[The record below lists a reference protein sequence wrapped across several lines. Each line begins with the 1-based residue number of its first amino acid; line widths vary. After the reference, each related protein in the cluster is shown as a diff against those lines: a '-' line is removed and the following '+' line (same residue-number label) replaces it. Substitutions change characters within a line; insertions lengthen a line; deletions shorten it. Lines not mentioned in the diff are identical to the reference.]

1 MMRSDTDRSRSGM
14 TLIEVLIAVL
24 ILGLALVVM
33 LTAISK
39 CLAVLR
45 VSEDYHK
52 AMWALSAAETDAP
65 LVQKPDEEPDDMAYG
80 PEEYDGF
87 IYERKVE
94 DPDIDDPGAELRLV
108 RLSATLRWASRGKE
122 QVMEVPTYILYEEG
136 K

>member
-1 MMRSDTDRSRSGM
+1 MKSIPMRTRAGM

-33 LTAISK
+33 LTAISR
-39 CLAVLR
+39 CLVVLR

-52 AMWALSAAETDAP
+52 AMWALSAAEADAP
-65 LVQKPDEEPDDMAYG
+65 LVQKPDEEPEDMAYG
-80 PEEYDGF
+80 PEEYDGI
-87 IYERKVE
+87 IYERTVE
-94 DPDIDDPGAELRLV
+94 DPDVDDPSASLRLV
-108 RLSATLRWASRGKE
+108 RLSATLRWASRGKG